1 MWHSH
6 VGGLSMP
13 ASPNFTHVIHHSCL
27 AGLCWLCAL
36 AVLLVGVFV
45 AVWCTVTVDAS
56 LCGVALCSAAVTSA
70 GLLCFHMC
78 VLLSA
83 CVSHVV
89 RQPFGSFL
97 VGSAGWVLVYAG

>member
-13 ASPNFTHVIHHSCL
+13 ASPTFTHVIHHSCL
-27 AGLCWLCAL
+27 AGLCWLCVL

-56 LCGVALCSAAVTSA
+56 LCGVALCSAAVTFA
-70 GLLCFHMC
+70 GHA
-78 VLLSA
+78 VL
-83 CVSHVV
+83 SHVRAAV
-89 RQPFGSFL
+89 SLCVARSQAAIWQLFG
-97 VGSAGWVLVYAG
+97 W